1 MQRLINDVV
10 ASSVAGSHENQ
21 RLKPLLRWRTMK
33 FEPVPLS
40 DAKGKILGHNIAD
53 ADGRRLLRK
62 GKPLA
67 DEDLEKLRLLGRQSV
82 YVAKLEPD
90 DVDENKAAR
99 RIAEAICGPGLHIPG
114 VASGRA
120 NLLSDEMGILRIDV
134 DRVVQVNEYDG
145 ITLATLTTHSP
156 VPPRQIVAT
165 VKVIPYAVPE
175 SIVSAV
181 EEISSR
187 NRPIVRVDALPSRSV
202 GMILSGSTSIRAR
215 LISDFAPLR
224 DRIERLGSSVTRTD
238 FVALEEEPDEAALA
252 EMLKQHISSG
262 VGMVLLAGETAIM
275 DSHDI
280 VPRAVARA
288 GGHVESVGAPVDPG
302 NLLMLAYLNDVPVVG
317 APGCA
322 RSRKTNIVDWI
333 LPRLL
338 VGDQLTRR
346 DIVELG
352 HGGLLQ
358 DVHERGMPRDLK
370 EVDAEDEPMTS
381 MISTSE

>member
-1 MQRLINDVV
+1 
-10 ASSVAGSHENQ
+10 
-21 RLKPLLRWRTMK
+21 MK

-62 GKPLA
+62 GKPLS
-67 DEDLEKLRLLGRQSV
+67 DEDLEKLRHLGRSSV
-82 YVAKLEPD
+82 YVAILEAD

-99 RIAEAICGPGLHIPG
+99 RVAEAICGPGLHLVG

-120 NLLSDEMGILRIDV
+120 NLLADEIGILRIDV
-134 DRVVQVNEYDG
+134 DRLAQINECNG
-145 ITLATLTTHSP
+145 ITLATLATHSP
-156 VPPRQIVAT
+156 VHARQIVAT
-165 VKVIPYAVPE
+165 VKIIPYAVPDSTVTAAETIANE
-175 SIVSAV
+175 SGPV
-181 EEISSR
+181 
-187 NRPIVRVDALPSRSV
+187 VRVDALPARSV
-202 GMILSGSTSIRAR
+202 GMILSGSTSIHAR

-224 DRIERLGSSVTRTD
+224 DRIEKLGSSVARTD
-238 FVALEEEPDEAALA
+238 FVALDDEPDEAALA
-252 EMLKQHISSG
+252 DMLKQHIASG
-262 VGMVLLAGETAIM
+262 SGMILLAGETAIM
-275 DSHDI
+275 DAHDI
-280 VPRAVARA
+280 VPRAVQRA

-302 NLLMLAYLNDVPVVG
+302 NLLMLAYIGEVPIVG

-338 VGDQLTRR
+338 VGDKLTRR

-358 DVHERGMPRDLK
+358 DIRERGMPRDIR
-370 EVDAEDEPMTS
+370 EEDSDQQTESEETTV
-381 MISTSE
+381 ISSGA